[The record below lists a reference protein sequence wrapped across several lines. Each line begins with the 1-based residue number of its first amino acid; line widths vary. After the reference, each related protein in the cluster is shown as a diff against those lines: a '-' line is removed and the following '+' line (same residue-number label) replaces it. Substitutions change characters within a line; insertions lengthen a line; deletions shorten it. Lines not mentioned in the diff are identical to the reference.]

1 MSTLLPVRRVR
12 AKGSPT
18 PGESGCGKVALDSAG
33 GARDLVLRV
42 TADPRRSMM
51 ARFRGNAVTSEG
63 MSQAGRPGS
72 HSWEARV
79 VSDRGYSRSSRT

>member
-1 MSTLLPVRRVR
+1 
-12 AKGSPT
+12 
-18 PGESGCGKVALDSAG
+18 
-33 GARDLVLRV
+33 
-42 TADPRRSMM
+42 M